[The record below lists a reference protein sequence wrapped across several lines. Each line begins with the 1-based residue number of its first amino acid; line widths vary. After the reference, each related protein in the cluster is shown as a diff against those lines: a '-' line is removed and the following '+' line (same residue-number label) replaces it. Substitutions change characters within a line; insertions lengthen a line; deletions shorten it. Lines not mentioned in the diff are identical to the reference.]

1 MANDVVET
9 VDDPSQLKSARLKRI
24 GASLKTR
31 FDQYKKD
38 RRTAEQQWIKNLRQY
53 LGEWDPEVD
62 IPPNR
67 SRAYP
72 KLTRQ
77 KVQGMVSRLMSLLFP
92 EGESNWGVDRS
103 PRPSVDADT
112 LTEILAQ
119 WMIDHPEAGR
129 PEPADVEA
137 AVGAFAAEAA
147 EIMSTKIEDQ
157 LVDTAQH
164 GQMDYPTLARKVIL
178 SATKLSMGVLKGPM
192 TVEDTGVRYD
202 YNDQGELEIM
212 EEQRYRPYFEYVPL
226 FDYFPDMNAKTF
238 EQMDGEFHRH
248 VMSKHQLLKLAER
261 PEFDGDKI
269 RAYVRAN
276 QEGDF
281 SAESYDTDLSSMNAS
296 LRPDGKLLKGKYEV
310 IEYWGSVYRTDLE
323 GQQEGMDPDEEI
335 VGTVWML
342 GDQVVKA
349 AKSPFPEGTRMF
361 HQFVFEED
369 EINLTG
375 QGLPQI
381 MRDSQMGMAN
391 ATRMMLDNAA
401 AVCGPMAEVNIDLL
415 AHAGKKINFQ
425 AFEVVYR
432 IGEGAMATGQAV
444 RDLSFNSHLSELLA
458 LVDHFKRVADEET
471 FVSSATD
478 GGIGNTPGEAARTQG
493 NMSMI
498 LGNTS
503 LPFRDIVRNYDTFTV
518 SVIHALIQ
526 WNRIFDGESALDGDL
541 RPLAYGSTTLM
552 AKEVRAYALDNL
564 ATTLTDDERAHI
576 EMRELARHRVKVRD
590 LPESLLRPEA
600 EVRAELEQQA
610 QLQQQMEE
618 LQMQMQQVQL
628 SQLQADV
635 QQTAADTQ
643 QTQADVAETFTS
655 ANFNRARIAETTA
668 KAEQIQAETGIDLE
682 TAILELAGYQ
692 PAPQPTQQQSQ
703 GGQNRA

>member
-1 MANDVVET
+1 MANDVVVT
-9 VDDPSQLKSARLKRI
+9 VDDPTQLESERLKRI
-24 GASLKTR
+24 GGSLKTR
-31 FDQYKKD
+31 FDQYKRD

-53 LGEWDPEVD
+53 LGEWDPEVN

-72 KLTRQ
+72 KATRQ

-92 EGESNWGVDRS
+92 EGEPNWGVDRS
-103 PRPSVDADT
+103 PRPSVDAET

-119 WMIDHPEAGR
+119 WMLDHPEAGR
-129 PEPADVEA
+129 PAPEDVEA
-137 AVGAFAAEAA
+137 AVATFATEAA

-157 LVDTAQH
+157 LVDTAEH
-164 GQMDYPTLARKVIL
+164 GQVDYPTLARKVIL
-178 SATKLSMGVLKGPM
+178 SAVKLSMGVLKGPM

-202 YNDQGELEIM
+202 YNDDGELEIL
-212 EEQRYRPYFEYVPL
+212 ELTRYRPYFEYVPL

-238 EQMDGEFHRH
+238 EQMDGEFQRH
-248 VMSKHQLLKLAER
+248 VMSKHQLIKLAER
-261 PEFDGDKI
+261 SDFDGDKI
-269 RAYVRAN
+269 RAYIRAN
-276 QEGDF
+276 DEGDF
-281 SAESYDTDLSSMNAS
+281 SPEAYDNDLSSMNAS

-323 GQQEGMDPDEEI
+323 GLQEGVDPDEEI
-335 VGTVWML
+335 VGTVWLL
-342 GDQVVKA
+342 GDSVVKA
-349 AKSPFPEGTRMF
+349 ARSPFPEGTRMF

-381 MRDSQMGMAN
+381 MRDSQMGISN

-415 AHAGKKINFQ
+415 AHVGKKLNFQ

-432 IGEGAMATGQAV
+432 TGEGAMASGQAV

-458 LVDHFKRVADEET
+458 LVEHFKRVADEET

-518 SVIHALIQ
+518 SVIHSLIQ
-526 WNRIFDGESALDGDL
+526 WNRIFDSESALEGDL

-564 ATTLTDDERAHI
+564 ATTLTDEERMHI

-600 EVRAELEQQA
+600 QVRAEMEQ
-610 QLQQQMEE
+610 QQQMEE
-618 LQMQMQQVQL
+618 QMQQMQTQMQQLQMQ
-628 SQLQADV
+628 QLQGAV
-635 QQTAADTQ
+635 QQS
-643 QTQADVAETFTS
+643 QADVAETATN
-655 ANFNRARIAETTA
+655 ANYNRARIAETTA

-692 PAPQPTQQQSQ
+692 PAPQ
-703 GGQNRA
+703 GQEGSSSA